1 MNLST
6 FKQALILSALSL
18 AGAAAL
24 ADDITLTEPGSAST
38 RSRAEVRAE
47 LQQAIADGS
56 LIGGGELALQSQ
68 RVQPN
73 APSPLTRAQVRRQA
87 AAGAPTLSAMLAS
100 HGAP

>member
-6 FKQALILSALSL
+6 FKHALILSTLSL

-24 ADDITLTEPGSAST
+24 ADDITLDEPVSAST
-38 RSRAEVRAE
+38 RTRAEVRAE

-56 LIGGGELALQSQ
+56 LIGGGELALP
-68 RVQPN
+68 RRMMQPGGP
-73 APSPLTRAQVRRQA
+73 APLTRAQVRQQA
-87 AAGAPTLSAMLAS
+87 AAGAPSLSAMLAS